1 MTDFVL
7 KEFIGNN
14 IEQELE
20 SIGFDKAYQSKAA
33 DKFRYKNIKIYSLS
47 VAQANILKQT
57 ALIFGADC
65 AVNREVITGRAEKSD
80 VILCGSFSQLRK
92 IAQKLQSQPFRLAK
106 LGEDILSLLET
117 PKKKQT
123 KLAGILNVTPD
134 SFSDG
139 GKYIN
144 SDDAIK
150 HLAELIED
158 GADIVDIGAESTRPG
173 ALPVSANEQI
183 LRLKPILNFIQK
195 ENLKIPI
202 SIDTRSSEV
211 ADFALNTGASIINDV
226 SGFDYDVRLADIISS
241 YNAGVI
247 LQHSNG
253 TPDVMQNN
261 PVYAN
266 VMEDIYFSLKNKIE
280 FAKSK
285 NIQKIIIDPGI
296 GFGKTK
302 EDNLMILS
310 RFQEFSTLG
319 CPIMLGV
326 SRKSF
331 LGVME
336 DDNNLKDT
344 LTLAVSYPLMAAG
357 VDYLRVHNIK
367 LHKSLLTK
375 ILST

>member
-1 MTDFVL
+1 MADFVL

-158 GADIVDIGAESTRPG
+158 GADIIDIGAESTRPG

-331 LGVME
+331 LGVIE
-336 DDNNLKDT
+336 DDNLKDA

>member
-1 MTDFVL
+1 MADFVL

-92 IAQKLQSQPFRLAK
+92 IAQKLQCQPFRLAK

>member
-158 GADIVDIGAESTRPG
+158 GADIIDIGAESTRPG

-326 SRKSF
+326 SRKSV

-336 DDNNLKDT
+336 DDNNLKDA

-367 LHKSLLTK
+367 LHKSLLAK

>member
-106 LGEDILSLLET
+106 LGGDILSLLET

-158 GADIVDIGAESTRPG
+158 GADIIDIGAESTRPG

-326 SRKSF
+326 SRKSV

-336 DDNNLKDT
+336 DDNNLKDA

-367 LHKSLLTK
+367 LHKSLLAK

>member
-106 LGEDILSLLET
+106 LGGDILSLLET

-158 GADIVDIGAESTRPG
+158 GADIIDIGAESTRPG

-331 LGVME
+331 LGVIE
-336 DDNNLKDT
+336 DDNLKDA

-367 LHKSLLTK
+367 LHKSLLAK

>member
-1 MTDFVL
+1 MADFVL

-65 AVNREVITGRAEKSD
+65 AVNREVITGSAEKSD

-92 IAQKLQSQPFRLAK
+92 IAQKLQYQPFRLAK

>member
-1 MTDFVL
+1 MADFVL

-92 IAQKLQSQPFRLAK
+92 IAQKLQCQPFRLAK

-319 CPIMLGV
+319 CPLMLGV